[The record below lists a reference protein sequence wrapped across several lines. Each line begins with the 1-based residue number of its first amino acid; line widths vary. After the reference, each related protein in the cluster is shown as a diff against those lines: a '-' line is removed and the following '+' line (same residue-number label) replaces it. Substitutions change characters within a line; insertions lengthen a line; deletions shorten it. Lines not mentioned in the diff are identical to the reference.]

1 MEQKLFTEILPL
13 YKSKKNHPYAMRI
26 RMRMRDMVDAAA
38 LRYAVDITM
47 KRYPYFCVRLQE
59 DGNEFFFAETA
70 TEKRIGMAASV
81 DEMASRAGTACI
93 SYVGKANFGEAEKYV
108 REFHLW
114 SYNSL
119 PLTIQI
125 SAVNGKFTF
134 DFIQKFHSPMYVN
147 AFQKELDNHG
157 ISYDFQDGMIQELPN
172 IRLPWSES

>member
-1 MEQKLFTEILPL
+1 
-13 YKSKKNHPYAMRI
+13 MRI

-59 DGNEFFFAETA
+59 DGNEFFFVETA

-119 PLTIQI
+119 PVTIQI
-125 SAVNGKFTF
+125 SAVNGMLASGENRHYRSG
-134 DFIQKFHSPMYVN
+134 DFSQ
-147 AFQKELDNHG
+147 FQSK
-157 ISYDFQDGMIQELPN
+157 
-172 IRLPWSES
+172 

>member
-13 YKSKKNHPYAMRI
+13 YKSKKNHPYTMRI

-59 DGNEFFFAETA
+59 DGNEFFFVETA
-70 TEKRIGMAASV
+70 TEKRTGMAASV

-93 SYVGKANFGEAEKYV
+93 SYVGKSNFGEAEKYV

-147 AFQKELDNHG
+147 AFQKELDDQG
-157 ISYDFQDGMIQELPN
+157 ISYDLQDGMIQELPN